1 VRFELSG
8 RDFAYYDSAR
18 KTWYIESGAFE
29 ILVGSSSDDVRAKAL
44 VSIESGQELTT
55 TFHPLLPLKYFLNDQ
70 VAAPILKEALAGLP
84 AMEALTSDG
93 DADPILSILKEFPI
107 AKLVNLMG
115 GVVSDKQLD
124 ELVSLINRK
133 KGV

>member
-8 RDFAYYDSAR
+8 RGFAYYDSAR
-18 KTWYIESGAFE
+18 KTWYIESGDFE
-29 ILVGSSSDDVRAKAL
+29 ILVGSSSDDVRAKAV

-55 TFHPLLPLKYFLNDQ
+55 TFHPLLPLKYFLNDH
-70 VAAPILKEALAGLP
+70 VAAPILIEALAGLP
-84 AMEALTSDG
+84 AIEALASDG

-107 AKLVNLMG
+107 SKLVNLMG